1 MRASEGVGLYQLK
14 EGQIAYILHRVSGV
28 AVILFLFVHLV
39 ENFFLLMG
47 EAAYN
52 RAIGLYD
59 VWYFRLGEF
68 ALVAA
73 VVYHALNG
81 TRIVVID
88 FWQKSTRYQKPL
100 WYAVMALSALI
111 LLPVAKIMLL
121 DYPKWP
127 WMGTPAAA
135 VVSALSAVPFG
146 GMALVSTAYVSGRAR
161 PAGGARGELRL
172 WYFMR
177 VSGLLL
183 VFLALFHVWLNH
195 IHTEVGT
202 LSYDLV
208 VGRLTKFPIL
218 RVLDFLLLFLGLGH
232 GVNGLK
238 NVIDD
243 RVHAPASRWFW
254 LSLLLVTFSVFLA
267 AGTAVLFVLPLGG
280 A

>member
-1 MRASEGVGLYQLK
+1 MYQLK
-14 EGQIAYILHRVSGV
+14 EGQLAYILHRVSGV
-28 AVILFLFVHLV
+28 AIILFLFVHVV

-47 EAAYN
+47 RDAYN
-52 RAIGLYD
+52 AAIGLYD
-59 VWYFRLGEF
+59 HWYFRLGEF

-73 VVYHALNG
+73 LVYHSLNG

-88 FWQKSTRYQKPL
+88 FWSRSTKYHKQM
-100 WYAVMALSALI
+100 WYAVMGFSAAI
-111 LLPVAKIMLL
+111 LLIIAKIMLL
-121 DYPKWP
+121 DYTKWP
-127 WMGTPAAA
+127 WMHTAGAA
-135 VVSALSAVPFG
+135 VVLPGVAL
-146 GMALVSTAYVSGRAR
+146 MTSTPYVASRAK
-161 PAGGARGELRL
+161 PVAGTRGEVRL

-208 VGRLTKFPIL
+208 VGRFTHWPIL

-243 RVHAPASRWFW
+243 RVHATAQRWFW
-254 LSLLLVTFSVFLA
+254 LSLLFVTFSVFLV
-267 AGTAVLFVLPLGG
+267 AGTAVLFVLPAAGG